1 MQTFTIEYQGVTYAN
16 FSEGALI
23 ASGVPAAVLDAAKAA
38 NRREE
43 IKTECRRRI
52 YGTASAEAQ
61 MNISGAASLASAK
74 VAADRSAEE
83 TALLETFALA
93 LKWISDMRASVETLS
108 ADPVSDFLTE
118 DAWPDCPAA
127 VLALCDQF

>member
-1 MQTFTIEYQGVTYAN
+1 MQTFTIEYEGVTYAN
-16 FSEGALI
+16 FSEGSLI
-23 ASGVPAAVLDAAKAA
+23 ASGVPATVLDAAKAA
-38 NRREE
+38 GRRED
-43 IKTECRRRI
+43 IKRECRRRI

-108 ADPVSDFLTE
+108 ADPQADFLAE
-118 DAWPDCPAA
+118 EAWPDCPAV
-127 VLALCDQF
+127 VLALCAQF